1 MDPKVTT
8 VVLVVCGVALVVLTV
23 YLVRMASQ
31 LIRTGAAL
39 EKLARSLDDSTLPR
53 LDGVL
58 DEAREQLT
66 HVRGVAE
73 AAQRAADGADRIVGV
88 AGDLADRA
96 RDSVSPVFD
105 AVHDLS
111 GHLRQVVAVVA
122 GVRAGLSIL
131 RKPEK

>member
-1 MDPKVTT
+1 MEAVTI
-8 VVLVVCGVALVVLTV
+8 VVLVICGVALVILTV
-23 YLVRMASQ
+23 YLARMASQ

-66 HVRGVAE
+66 HVRAVAE
-73 AAQRAADGADRIVGV
+73 AAHRAADGTDRIVGV
-88 AGDLADRA
+88 AGDMADRA

-105 AVHDLS
+105 AVHEFS

-122 GVRAGLSIL
+122 GVRAGLSFL

>member
-1 MDPKVTT
+1 MLNAVI
-8 VVLVVCGVALVVLTV
+8 VVGGAALVILTV
-23 YLVRMASQ
+23 YLVRMAAQ
-31 LIRTGAAL
+31 LTRTGAAL
-39 EKLARSLDDSTLPR
+39 EKLARSLDDGTLPR

-73 AAQRAADGADRIVGV
+73 AAHKAADGAGRIVGV
-88 AGDLADRA
+88 AEDVAERA
-96 RDSVSPVFD
+96 RYSVSPVFD
-105 AVHDLS
+105 AVHDLG

-122 GVRAGLSIL
+122 GIRAGLAVL